1 MNKPGVYTI
10 THVASGKKYV
20 GSTVNLRI
28 RWAKHRR
35 ELRQGIHH
43 NQKLTRAWA
52 KHGADAFA
60 FAVVEETQDL
70 LAREQFWMDS
80 LQAIGPKGFN
90 LSPIAG
96 TPMPP
101 GPRRPHTE
109 ATKAKIRAKRA
120 LQVANTAG
128 MHAANTGRKR
138 SPEAC
143 AAISAG
149 RKGMVFTAEH
159 RAAISAGRKGVAL
172 TAQHRAN
179 IAAGVRRAGGKK

>member
-1 MNKPGVYTI
+1 MNKPGVYSI
-10 THVASGKKYV
+10 THTATGKKYV

-35 ELRQGIHH
+35 ELRTGVHH
-43 NQKLTRAWA
+43 NQKLLRAWA
-52 KHGADAFA
+52 KYGANAFV
-60 FAVVEETQDL
+60 FAVVEETQEL
-70 LAREQFWMDS
+70 LPREQFWIDK
-80 LQAIGPKGFN
+80 LHAVGAAGYN

-109 ATKAKIRAKRA
+109 ETKAKIRAKRA
-120 LQVANTAG
+120 NQTANTVG

-138 SPEAC
+138 SAETC

-149 RKGMVFTAEH
+149 RKGMVFTDA
-159 RAAISAGRKGVAL
+159 
-172 TAQHRAN
+172 HRAN
-179 IAAGVRRAGGKK
+179 IAAARRAAGGKK